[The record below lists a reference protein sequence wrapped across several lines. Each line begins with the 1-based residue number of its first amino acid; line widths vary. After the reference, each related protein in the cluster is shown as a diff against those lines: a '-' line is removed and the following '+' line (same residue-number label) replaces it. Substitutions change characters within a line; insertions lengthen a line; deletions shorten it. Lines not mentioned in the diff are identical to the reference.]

1 MPKVKEMMT
10 TEVECCTPLDNMY
23 EAAVKM
29 RDYNVGAIPMNEGY
43 VFLRSLYFLVLQC
56 RQAVYNG
63 SINS

>member
-43 VFLRSLYFLVLQC
+43 VFCIAF
-56 RQAVYNG
+56 
-63 SINS
+63 IF